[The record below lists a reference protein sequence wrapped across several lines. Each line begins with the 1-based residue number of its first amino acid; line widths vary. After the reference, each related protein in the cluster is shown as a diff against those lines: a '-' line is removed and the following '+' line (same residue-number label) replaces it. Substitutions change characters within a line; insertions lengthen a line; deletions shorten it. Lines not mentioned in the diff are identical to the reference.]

1 VSALILDTET
11 TTIDE
16 PEVIELGWRLTT
28 NFSQLLAGTYDD
40 AFCGRFTPRKP
51 AAFGA
56 MAVHHIL
63 PEDLI
68 DLPPSEGALSYAP
81 SAPQYWI
88 GHNIDFDWKALGC
101 PLVNR
106 ICTLAMARHLWPECD
121 AHNLS
126 AITYFLFGAT
136 PQVRDRLRGAHSALN
151 DVDLCAAILQR
162 CIEVCGAT
170 SFSELYR
177 FSELARIPTIGY
189 TALSGVP
196 ATFSPQAHTH
206 STADVVGLT
215 ASFSQVGHA
224 HDYVRFLNGLTGTV
238 SIAGGAGVT
247 VSTASSSISFA
258 SCGAAPNAVCT
269 SRG

>member
-1 VSALILDTET
+1 MSALILDTET

-16 PEVIELGWRLTT
+16 PEVIELGWRLITD
-28 NFSQLLAGTYDD
+28 FSQLAIAAYDD

-51 AAFGA
+51 PAFGA

-63 PEDLI
+63 PENLV

-101 PLVNR
+101 PPVNR

-136 PQVRDRLRGAHSALN
+136 HAVRNRLRGAHSALN
-151 DVDLCAAILQR
+151 DVDLCADILKR
-162 CIEVCGAT
+162 CIEESGAT
-170 SFSELYR
+170 SFEELYA
-177 FSELARIPTIGY
+177 FSERARIPSVMTFGKHKGEPVASVPYGY
-189 TALSGVP
+189 VKWYRAQSDPDPYLLK
-196 ATFSPQAHTH
+196 AFAM
-206 STADVVGLT
+206 
-215 ASFSQVGHA
+215 
-224 HDYVRFLNGLTGTV
+224 
-238 SIAGGAGVT
+238 AGK
-247 VSTASSSISFA
+247 
-258 SCGAAPNAVCT
+258 
-269 SRG
+269 